1 MTQASAVC
9 DARAQAPAGGG
20 GVVAP
25 ASPFRLL
32 RSISGSRYEIKNGR
46 LTVLDPRTAFR
57 VPEDGKIIVYFEWLG
72 PAGKHQLVGTWRGPA
87 NTSTTSAFEYVAK
100 ESNFSAYWELDLPAT
115 APRGQWSLEAT
126 IDGHPAG
133 VHAFDVGGAD
143 SPAPVVTPTRAPLTR
158 QEVFART
165 LAASVI
171 VEAVDRE
178 GTRIATGPGVAIDR
192 TTIATSFAVLNNA
205 VRLRVRGRDG
215 ATIETDKVASWN
227 RRQDW
232 ALIPVTAL
240 NGVEPPPHATAA
252 VQPGEACYSAGVA
265 DGTVTVASG
274 EIVGVAPGSASG
286 PRINVSFFTAGGS
299 PGAPLLNEYGELTG
313 MMTEGLSEQTVSRT
327 MLRLG
332 QISDVPGVTA
342 VPVAVLAAAPP
353 ASSPTPLTVLGER
366 GLFTPP
372 VTLGRHVLSG
382 GFATSVPARGQST
395 QPVDQRYE
403 FVPSDKTMT
412 VFVTWNPVDRLKGA
426 ATIRMYDLDNR
437 ALGESKP
444 LKLSLR
450 TGQMMMSTWGINVPA
465 PGVYRVDALVDG
477 VIAWRGHFL
486 VKD

>member
-1 MTQASAVC
+1 M
-9 DARAQAPAGGG
+9 
-20 GVVAP
+20 VAP
-25 ASPFRLL
+25 ASPYRVV
-32 RSISGSRYEIKNGR
+32 RSISGSRFEIKNGR
-46 LTVLDPRTAFR
+46 LTVLDPRTSFR
-57 VPEDGKIIVYFEWLG
+57 VPDDGKIIVYFEWLG
-72 PAGKHQLVGTWRGPA
+72 PAGKHQLAGTWRGPA
-87 NTSTTSAFEYVAK
+87 NTSTTSSFEYVAK
-100 ESNFSAYWELDLPAT
+100 ETSFSAYWELDLPAT

-126 IDGHPAG
+126 ITGPPAG

-143 SPAPVVTPTRAPLTR
+143 SPTPVVTPTRAPLTR

-165 LAASVI
+165 LAGSVI

-178 GTRIATGPGVAIDR
+178 GTRIETGPGVALSP

-205 VRLRVRGRDG
+205 VRLRIRTRDG
-215 ATIETDKVASWN
+215 GTTETDQVASWN

-232 ALIPVTAL
+232 ALVTVPAL
-240 NGVEPPPHATAA
+240 RGVDPPPHAAA
-252 VQPGEACYSAGVA
+252 PVQPGEGCYSAGVTP
-265 DGTVTVASG
+265 DGTLTVASC
-274 EIVGVAPGSASG
+274 EVVGVAPTSPAG
-286 PRINVSFFTAGGS
+286 PRLNVSFFTAGGS

-313 MMTEGLSEQTVSRT
+313 MMTEGLSDQTVNRT

-332 QISDVPGVTA
+332 QISDVPGVSA

-353 ASSPTPLTVLGER
+353 SSPTPLTALEAR

-382 GFATSVPARGQST
+382 GFASSVPARGQST

-403 FVPSDKTMT
+403 FVPSDKTLT
-412 VFVTWNPVDRLKGA
+412 VFVTWNPVDRLKGS

-437 ALGESKP
+437 SLGESKP
-444 LKLSLR
+444 TKLSLR

-465 PGVYRVDALVDG
+465 PGVYRVDALVNG
-477 VIAWRGHFL
+477 AIAWRGHFR